1 MFTNAKKNTIF
12 SLPKIYICTRKK
24 ICQRKKCVKESN
36 IRYVKIIICTVP
48 VYLLNIESQ
57 VISGNSGQVYNASP
71 NYKSVQHN

>member
-36 IRYVKIIICTVP
+36 IRICE
-48 VYLLNIESQ
+48 N
-57 VISGNSGQVYNASP
+57 
-71 NYKSVQHN
+71 NYMYRYIY